1 MAKTIVINNY
11 KKYWVETTN
20 QGHLIKICHG
30 SNDQVT
36 ELDLRWDNRKRDEQ
50 RRVIDVKKA

>member
-1 MAKTIVINNY
+1 VINNY

-30 SNDQVT
+30 HNDQVT
-36 ELDLRWDNRKRDEQ
+36 ELDLRWKDRTRDKQ
-50 RRVIDVKKA
+50 RRVINAKKAAN